1 MVKNRNIKVIL
12 SRIIASGPNKS
23 YCIIL
28 PIGLLNPCQR
38 INAEVSVNGQD
49 ALGVIGNIYKL
60 KYSKIC
66 GKVKYFGVKKA
77 PEFFH
82 KKTDLTDTIFC
93 GLIQPKAG
101 SNHIGKILFRVNQV
115 ILFSKTERENC
126 YFEFDIVSEFF
137 DSKKLLALN
146 LRVLKD

>member
-1 MVKNRNIKVIL
+1 M
-12 SRIIASGPNKS
+12 
-23 YCIIL
+23 
-28 PIGLLNPCQR
+28 
-38 INAEVSVNGQD
+38 
-49 ALGVIGNIYKL
+49 IGNIYKL
-60 KYSKIC
+60 KCSKIC
-66 GKVKYFGVKKA
+66 GKVKYFGIKKA

-82 KKTDLTDTIFC
+82 IKTDLTDTIFC
-93 GLIQPKAG
+93 GVIQSKAG
-101 SNHIGKILFRVNQV
+101 SNHIGKVLFRVNQV